1 MRKIKIIT
9 DSTAGLTLEE
19 AAKWNIDVL
28 YLTVEIDGK
37 VCNPKTDITP
47 EEFMVRMAE
56 TKELPKSSQP
66 AIGSFVEAYEKY
78 TAEGYEILS
87 IHLTEKLSG
96 TVNAARQAADMVEGN
111 ITVVDCDYTARG
123 QAFQVLKAAEMA
135 QTGDYSVE
143 EIHAKINDI
152 RDKTKLYIVVVTL
165 DNLIKGGRVGR
176 MQGFLGSLLNI
187 KLIAKLTDGQLEE
200 ETKVRSNKKVLQYCL
215 NLIKDEPK
223 KIQHLDVVHADGH
236 NLADDF
242 IAESKEITGLT
253 EIPLFFADPVI
264 STHAGTGAFAFMYY
278 TD

>member
-9 DSTAGLTLEE
+9 DSTAGLTQEE

-37 VCNPKTDITP
+37 VYNPKTDITP
-47 EEFMVRMAE
+47 EGFMDRMAE

-111 ITVVDCDYTARG
+111 ITVVDSDYTARG
-123 QAFQVLKAAEMA
+123 QAFQVLAAAEMA
-135 QTGDYSVE
+135 KSGDFSVE

-152 RDKTKLYIVVVTL
+152 RDKTKLYIVVVVL

-215 NLIKDEPK
+215 NLVKDEPK
-223 KIQHLDVVHADGH
+223 KIQHLDVVHANGL
-236 NLADDF
+236 NLADEF
-242 IAESKEITGLT
+242 ISESKEITGLN

-264 STHAGTGAFAFMYY
+264 STHTGAGAFAFMYY

>member
-1 MRKIKIIT
+1 
-9 DSTAGLTLEE
+9 
-19 AAKWNIDVL
+19 
-28 YLTVEIDGK
+28 TVEIDGQIY
-37 VCNPKTDITP
+37 NPKTDITP

-135 QTGDYSVE
+135 QSGDYSVE

-176 MQGFLGSLLNI
+176 MQGFFGSLLNI

-223 KIQHLDVVHADGH
+223 KIQHLDVVHADGL

>member
-9 DSTAGLTLEE
+9 DSTAGLTQEE
-19 AAKWNIDVL
+19 AAKWNIDIL

-37 VCNPKTDITP
+37 VYNPKTDITP
-47 EEFMVRMAE
+47 EGFMDRMAE

-111 ITVVDCDYTARG
+111 ITVVDSDYTARG
-123 QAFQVLKAAEMA
+123 QAFQVLAAAEMA
-135 QTGDYSVE
+135 QNGDFSVE

-215 NLIKDEPK
+215 NLVKDEPK
-223 KIQHLDVVHADGH
+223 KIQHLDVVHANGL
-236 NLADDF
+236 NLADEF
-242 IAESKEITGLT
+242 ISETKEIKGLI

-264 STHAGTGAFAFMYY
+264 STHAGAGAFAFMYY

>member
-1 MRKIKIIT
+1 MGKY
-9 DSTAGLTLEE
+9 STLKQTLHQKNLWCEWQ
-19 AAKWNIDVL
+19 KQKNYQNLPNLLSVL
-28 YLTVEIDGK
+28 CRSI
-37 VCNPKTDITP
+37 
-47 EEFMVRMAE
+47 R
-56 TKELPKSSQP
+56 
-66 AIGSFVEAYEKY
+66 KY

-135 QTGDYSVE
+135 QSGDYSVE
-143 EIHAKINDI
+143 EIHAKINYI

-200 ETKVRSNKKVLQYCL
+200 KPKSAATKKYYN
-215 NLIKDEPK
+215 
-223 KIQHLDVVHADGH
+223 
-236 NLADDF
+236 
-242 IAESKEITGLT
+242 IA
-253 EIPLFFADPVI
+253 
-264 STHAGTGAFAFMYY
+264 
-278 TD
+278 

>member
-19 AAKWNIDVL
+19 AAKWNIEVL

-37 VCNPKTDITP
+37 IYNPKSDITP

-111 ITVVDCDYTARG
+111 IAVVDCDYTARG

-135 QTGDYSVE
+135 QSGNYSVE

-215 NLIKDEPK
+215 NLIKEEPK
-223 KIQHLDVVHADGH
+223 KIQHLDVVHANGL

-264 STHAGTGAFAFMYY
+264 STHAGAGAFAFMYY